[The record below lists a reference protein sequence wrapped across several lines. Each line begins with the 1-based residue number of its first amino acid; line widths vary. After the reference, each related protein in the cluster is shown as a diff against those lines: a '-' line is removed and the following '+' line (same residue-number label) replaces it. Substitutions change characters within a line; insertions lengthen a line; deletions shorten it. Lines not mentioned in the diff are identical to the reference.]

1 MSGPNRVWSAI
12 MATIAQSIR
21 FCRSSDGV
29 RLAYAVSGR
38 GPILV
43 KAATWLNHL
52 EHDWNSPVWRWL
64 LTSLASR
71 FTLVRYDER
80 GCGLSDRDV
89 DDLGFERWVADLE
102 AVVDAAAAD
111 VGAVDSFG
119 GGRFALLG
127 ISQGAAIGVAY
138 SARHPERVS
147 HLILHGG
154 YARGRVV
161 RATTERDRE
170 EAETMVKLAELGWGK
185 GDPAFR
191 QFFTSQ
197 FIPDATRA
205 QHDAFNEQQRLST
218 SPANAARLMREFGII
233 DVRAE
238 LARVACPTLVTH
250 CRGDGRVPFD
260 EGRLLAGGIDGAE
273 LLPIDS
279 RNHLLL
285 DGEPGATRWQEAV
298 LGFLGADRSARQAID
313 ALTPRQRELLGWLAQ
328 GRDNAQIAAQMKLS
342 EKTVR
347 NQVSAVL
354 ARLELATRAQAI
366 VYAREAGIG
375 LGR

>member
-1 MSGPNRVWSAI
+1 
-12 MATIAQSIR
+12 MATLAQSIR

-29 RLAYAVSGR
+29 RLAYAVTGH
-38 GPILV
+38 GPVLV

-52 EHDWNSPVWRWL
+52 EHDWNSPVWGWL
-64 LTSLASR
+64 LRSLASR

-80 GCGLSDRDV
+80 GCGLSDREV

-102 AVVDAAAAD
+102 AVVDAAG
-111 VGAVDSFG
+111 VR
-119 GGRFALLG
+119 RFALLG

-138 SARHPERVS
+138 SSRHPERVS
-147 HLILHGG
+147 HLVMHGG
-154 YARGRVV
+154 YARGRMV
-161 RATTERDRE
+161 RAVTERDRE
-170 EAETMVKLAELGWGK
+170 EAETMIKLAELGWGK

-218 SPANAARLMREFGII
+218 SPANAARLMREFGLI
-233 DVRAE
+233 DVRAA
-238 LARVACPTLVTH
+238 LAGVSCPTLVTH
-250 CRGDGRVPFD
+250 SRGEGRVPFD

-285 DGEPGATRWQEAV
+285 DGEPAATLWQEAV
-298 LGFLGADRSARQAID
+298 LGFLGADHSARHAIE
-313 ALTPRQRELLGWLAQ
+313 ALTPRQRELLEWLAQ
-328 GRDNAQIAAQMKLS
+328 GRDNAQIAALMALS

-354 ARLELATRAQAI
+354 TRLDLETRAQAI
-366 VYAREAGIG
+366 VYAREAGLG